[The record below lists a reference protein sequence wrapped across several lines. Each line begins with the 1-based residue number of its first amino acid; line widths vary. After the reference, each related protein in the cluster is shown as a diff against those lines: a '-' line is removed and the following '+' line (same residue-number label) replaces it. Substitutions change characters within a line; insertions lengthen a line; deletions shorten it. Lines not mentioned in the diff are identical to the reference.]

1 MYNPSGRRDLRNQ
14 NYSGQDLRRK
24 NFSGADLRGADFRGA
39 NLRNVDFNSAEIQ
52 GANFHGA
59 NLCEANFTHVSA
71 SVDPSLPKVDFS
83 NAKIE
88 GTNFTYALLNQA
100 NFTGA
105 QAGLTRSWSFILYGI
120 HIFLCLISAF
130 TTTISITFLVYF
142 FRNSRQKPSF
152 IFSIFIAFSSVITI
166 MIARTLLL
174 NFLRDWVFISV
185 ILGIVAIVIVL
196 IVALITATN
205 EEEDLNSFFMT
216 ALLLVLILMV
226 ITKATI
232 FAIYEDLLPP
242 ELGHIVYNL
251 GSQAKNPNN
260 PDITNG
266 AWISAFLA
274 SIIGAIFG
282 CWFSRSAITE
292 NTQFNWL
299 WKLYIRIATH
309 GGTLF
314 NEADLTDATFT
325 SATLKGANFKK
336 AIITRTRWR
345 GVNSLEHARVGN
357 SYLKY
362 LKVRQLLLGRN
373 VRNKEFNGLNLEGI
387 NLEEANLSNSSFIGT
402 NLNRASLRG
411 SNLEHANLQQAKL
424 DGANLSNTCL
434 TGACLEDWT
443 IDETTILNNVICDYI
458 FLEEL
463 PDRMAGRR
471 RFPPSPNNFRYGDF
485 EKFFRK
491 DNSILQLLIR
501 SEDNRQ
507 ALTAAFR
514 QLMHGNHYQLQ
525 GFEMMGEDAL
535 VKIQVPN
542 HADTSAVEN
551 KFYQTYK
558 TELEQV
564 EQDHLQNPGSEEHDN
579 QLSLA
584 EVIFKALEM
593 GANMSGD
600 RVIHVNGDGNYNESI
615 SGTYVQRDY
624 IVNMSQDLAQAAT
637 QIQTLIEQL
646 QHQGVNIDVAQ
657 KEVAT
662 QLVTQAQN
670 NPTMK
675 AKLVKWGQ
683 SLGDATV
690 SDVVKGAVKLAIRSV
705 GIPLP

>member
-24 NFSGADLRGADFRGA
+24 DFSGADLRGANFTKA
-39 NLRNVDFNSAEIQ
+39 NLSNVDFSSAEIQ
-52 GANFHGA
+52 GANFHDA
-59 NLCEANFTHVSA
+59 NLCEADFTHASA
-71 SVDPSLPKVDFS
+71 SIDPSLPKVDFR

-88 GTNFTYALLNQA
+88 GTNFTSALLNQA
-100 NFTGA
+100 DFTGA

-130 TTTISITFLVYF
+130 TTTISITFFVYF
-142 FRNSRQKPSF
+142 FRASRQKPSF
-152 IFSIFIAFSSVITI
+152 LVSIFIAFVSVIII
-166 MIARTLLL
+166 MIIRILLL
-174 NFLRDWVFISV
+174 NCLRDYVWTSV
-185 ILGIVAIVIVL
+185 ISGVIAIVIVL
-196 IVALITATN
+196 LVALITAITN
-205 EEEDLNSFFMT
+205 EEDLSSFFMT
-216 ALLLVLILMV
+216 ALLLVLILIV
-226 ITKATI
+226 TTKATI
-232 FAIYEDLLPP
+232 FAIYEDSLPRY
-242 ELGHIVYNL
+242 LGLIVYNL

-260 PDITNG
+260 HNITNG
-266 AWISAFLA
+266 AFISAFLA

-282 CWFSRSAITE
+282 CWFSRSAMTE
-292 NTQFNWL
+292 NSQFNWL
-299 WKLYIRIATH
+299 WRLYIRIATH

-314 NEADLTDATFT
+314 KEADLTDATFT
-325 SATLKGANFKK
+325 SATLKGANFKN

-345 GVNSLEHARVGN
+345 GVNSLEHTRVGN

-362 LKVRQLLLGRN
+362 LKVRQLVLGRN
-373 VRNKEFNGLNLEGI
+373 VRDKEFNGLNLEGI
-387 NLEEANLSNSSFIGT
+387 NLEEANLSDASFIGT

-411 SNLEHANLQQAKL
+411 SNLEHANLQEANL
-424 DGANLSNTCL
+424 DGANLSNTRL

-443 IDETTILNNVICDYI
+443 IDETTILSEVICDYI
-458 FLEEL
+458 FLERL

-471 RFPPSPNNFRYGDF
+471 RFPPSPKNFRYGDF

-514 QLMHGNHYQLQ
+514 QLMQGNHYQLQ

-535 VKIQVPN
+535 VKIQVPDD
-542 HADTSAVEN
+542 ADTRAVEN
-551 KFYQTYK
+551 KFYQTYQ

-564 EQDHLQNPGSEEHDN
+564 EQDHLQDPGSHESDN
-579 QLSLA
+579 QLSLT
-584 EVIFKALEM
+584 EVIFKAFEM

-600 RVIHVNGDGNYNESI
+600 RVVNINGGNYNESI

-624 IVNMSQDLAQAAT
+624 IVNMSQDLTQAAT

-662 QLVTQAQN
+662 ELATQARDNQ
-670 NPTMK
+670 TMR
-675 AKLVKWGQ
+675 AKLMKWGQ

-690 SDVVKGAVKLAIRSV
+690 SDVVKGTVKLAIRSA
-705 GIPLP
+705 GFPLP